1 MSDGEEEGV
10 EDDPM
15 ISPIAKAF
23 GYSRNKKEL
32 ADENT
37 NPIARQIG
45 SNEPDEE
52 ILDVSLLRESQDFEE
67 ESHQEEEPTSYT
79 FASIVVLIA
88 IGIAAVLAHLSGKAI
103 WIQ

>member
-67 ESHQEEEPTSYT
+67 ESQQEEEPASYI
-79 FASIVVLIA
+79 FASIVILIA
-88 IGIAAVLAHLSGKAI
+88 IGIAAALAHVSGKAN

>member
-10 EDDPM
+10 DDDPV
-15 ISPIAKAF
+15 ISPIASAL
-23 GYSRNKKEL
+23 GYSRNKKQL
-32 ADENT
+32 ADEDA

-67 ESHQEEEPTSYT
+67 ESQQEEESASYI
-79 FASIVVLIA
+79 FAIIVMVIA
-88 IGIAAVLAHLSGKAI
+88 IGAAAVLAHVSGKAA
-103 WIQ
+103 WLQ